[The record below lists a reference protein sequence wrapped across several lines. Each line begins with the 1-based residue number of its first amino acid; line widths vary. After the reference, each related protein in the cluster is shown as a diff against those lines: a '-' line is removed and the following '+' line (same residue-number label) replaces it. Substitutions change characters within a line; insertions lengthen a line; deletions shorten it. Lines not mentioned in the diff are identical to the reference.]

1 MAVIKARTLNPEP
14 AKSRSMKMS
23 QSKTTPGAKEYFRA
37 FYQGNRLLYAAVMA
51 LDIFHNF
58 LLIFLSVTLG
68 DLMDLAVDGTIPEFL
83 KSCAMIALF
92 LILNFTIDALSE
104 RLHSRFLERGM
115 RQYKEKVFEKL
126 TMKSISAFSKE
137 NTGRYLSVL
146 NNDTSVIE
154 SNYLNSSF
162 RMVQM
167 STLFVITLCVLIHYN
182 LFLTLFAILLCI
194 LPLAIMLLMGEG
206 LSRREQKLSAQNE
219 RFVAFLQ
226 DLLKGF
232 SVIKSFQAE
241 GRMQSLFSVQNRD
254 LENVKFSRRWYQ
266 KLLNTSAYSASLL
279 MQCGI
284 TLAAVALA
292 IQGKL
297 SVGTVIIFI
306 NCCNYLMQPIQ
317 TVPQD
322 WANFKAARGLVEKM
336 ARIAEEN
343 VREEGSFTADGFH
356 EALALRSVTFGYEPE
371 KAVLK
376 DISLT
381 LYPGRKY
388 ALVGTSGSGKS
399 TLLQLLMGAN
409 SGYSGSIL
417 LDGLEL
423 KEINTDSLYNVMSLI
438 GQEVFLFN
446 DTIRNNITM
455 FGDFPARQV
464 SAVIRQAGLSDL
476 IAERGEDYLCGE
488 NGSGLSGGERQRVSI
503 ARALLR
509 GTPILLVDEATAALD
524 VETAHSVSEAILHL
538 KDIASITVT
547 HRLEESLL
555 RQYDRIFVMK
565 DGALTEQGDFGAL
578 MEKKGLFYSLYTVAN
593 S

>member
-1 MAVIKARTLNPEP
+1 MAVLKTKQLKSKAV
-14 AKSRSMKMS
+14 RSMSLKI
-23 QSKTTPGAKEYFRA
+23 KPPKAAPGAKDYFRA
-37 FYQGNRLLYAAVMA
+37 FYQGNRLLYAAVMV
-51 LDIFHNF
+51 LDVCYNF
-58 LLIFLSVTLG
+58 LLILLSVTLG
-68 DLMDLAVDGTIPEFL
+68 DLMDLAADGTIPDFL

-92 LILNFTIDALSE
+92 LILNFTVDALSE

-162 RMVQM
+162 RLVQM
-167 STLFVITLCVLIHYN
+167 CTRFVITLCVLIHYN

-241 GRMQSLFSVQNRD
+241 ERMQSLFSAENRE
-254 LENVKFSRRWYQ
+254 LEDVKFSRRWYR

-279 MQCGI
+279 MQCGVM
-284 TLAAVALA
+284 LAAVALA
-292 IQGKL
+292 MQGKL
-297 SVGTVIIFI
+297 SVGTVVIFI

-322 WANFKAARGLVEKM
+322 WADFKAARGLVEKM

-343 VREEGSFTADGFH
+343 VREGGNCTADGFQN
-356 EALALRSVTFGYEPE
+356 ALALRSVTFGYEPE
-371 KAVLK
+371 KAVLQ

-381 LYPGRKY
+381 LYPGQKY

-409 SGYSGSIL
+409 SGYSGSIQ

-423 KEINTDSLYNVMSLI
+423 KEINADSLYDVMSLI

-455 FGDFPARQV
+455 FGDFPVERV
-464 SAVIRQAGLSDL
+464 SAVIRQAGLSSL
-476 IAERGEDYLCGE
+476 IEERGENYLCGE

-524 VETAHSVSEAILHL
+524 AETAHNVSEAILHL

-555 RQYDRIFVMK
+555 HQYDRIFVMK
-565 DGALTEQGDFGAL
+565 DGVLSEQGDFGAL